1 MTIKHIFMAPFFLFF
16 LGCAIAPHQKSPAV
30 IENSL
35 AMKMVLVPAGEFL
48 MGSDESPESLQRDF
62 PQYPKSRLE
71 DLNDEK
77 PVHLVKISKPF
88 FMGQYEVTVDQFRK
102 FLDESG
108 YIPESIADKTGGYGY
123 NADYDPALSVKGDA
137 FEGRNPKYLWSNP
150 GFKQLG
156 NEPVLNVTW
165 NDAVALTQWLS
176 HREGKTYRL
185 PTEAEWEYACR
196 AGTRSRYFNGDNP
209 EALVDSANIFDADS
223 AKNWQRW
230 NIYALKKHDGFA
242 FTAPVG
248 SFKPNAFGIYDMS
261 GNAWEWVS
269 DWYDE
274 QYYAHSPSI
283 DPQGPKE
290 GNVKVRRGG
299 SWHTWALYARSTYR
313 NWNSRDTR
321 YALVGM
327 RLVLEVDTKH

>member
-1 MTIKHIFMAPFFLFF
+1 MFIKSIYIALFSILL
-16 LGCAIAPHQKSPAV
+16 LGCSIAPSKKAPLV

-35 AMKMVLVPAGEFL
+35 GMKLVLVPSGEFL
-48 MGSDESPESLQRDF
+48 MGSDESPEALKADF
-62 PQYPKSRLE
+62 PQYQPQRLA

-77 PVHLVKISKPF
+77 PVHSVKISKPF
-88 FMGQYEVTVDQFRK
+88 FIGQYEVTVDQFKK

-108 YIPESIADKTGGYGY
+108 YVPESIADKTGGYGY
-123 NADYDPALSVKGDA
+123 NPDYDPALSAKGDA

-150 GFKQLG
+150 GFKQRDD
-156 NEPVLNVTW
+156 EPVLNVTW
-165 NDAVALTQWLS
+165 NDATALTKWLS
-176 HREGKTYRL
+176 RREGRTYRL

-196 AGTRSRYFNGDNP
+196 AGTQSRYFNGNKP
-209 EALVDSANIFDADS
+209 ESLIDSANIFDADS
-223 AKNWQRW
+223 AKNWQKW
-230 NIYALKKHDGFA
+230 DIYALKNSDGFA

-274 QYYAHSPSI
+274 HYYANSPTN

-299 SWHTWALYARSTYR
+299 SWHTWPLYARSAYR
-313 NWNSRDTR
+313 NWNSSDTR

-327 RLVLEVDTKH
+327 RIVLEVDPKK